1 MIERYE
7 ELRGYLPGLQKD
19 MPEFYGKLAEIF
31 EHQVFELHLGEERG
45 RKTDFYIPYMMNDAL
60 ECYLV
65 LRDAWM
71 TGDYLELDPEEYPI
85 QGQLAWRDDKSAL
98 IVKQGKENVFTIWF
112 AELTEVF
119 QCYQYHRIGHFW
131 VQGQE
136 QWRQLVYMVGTVYEK
151 YQYLGDAACNTEEQ
165 AFMRLIEFSPF
176 RYWSPVGESLDDR
189 YPSTREGALCM
200 RELALEAGDKRYAR
214 LAGLYGR
221 FPVGFLKKKLA
232 RRLCD
237 PGRQA
242 LYELLYEKIRR
253 ASLAYPKRV
262 YGEPLDGQILRERKQ
277 VHHRLHGAGF
287 EIAMESNGT
296 RPAPDGIDW
305 LTISPKQQFLGE
317 AARPVVRRCN
327 ELKCLFDGR
336 TPVTDFGIEAD
347 YYYLQPC
354 DMGGG
359 PADERNRRITEA
371 CIDYILS
378 HPRWRLSLQTHKLT
392 GIK

>member
-19 MPEFYGKLAEIF
+19 MPECYGKLAEIF

-112 AELTEVF
+112 TELTEVF

-200 RELALEAGDKRYAR
+200 KEMALEAGDKGYAR
-214 LAGLYGR
+214 LAGLYAR
-221 FPVGFLKKKLA
+221 FPAGFLKKKLA
-232 RRLCD
+232 KKLCS
-237 PGRQA
+237 PARQG
-242 LYELLYEKIRR
+242 LYENIYEKIRA
-253 ASLAYPKRV
+253 ASLKYPKRV
-262 YGEPLDGQILRERKQ
+262 YGEDLDGKIFGERKRIHQ
-277 VHHRLHGAGF
+277 KLHRAGF
-287 EIAMESNGT
+287 SGKYPVYTKGNVQIVAAEEHPFTTMEAEDFTFRIRFMVSRCRKEKEMGRNCGFFSG
-296 RPAPDGIDW
+296 RGREGRIQEDLD
-305 LTISPKQQFLGE
+305 LLLGE
-317 AARPVVRRCN
+317 L
-327 ELKCLFDGR
+327 E
-336 TPVTDFGIEAD
+336 E
-347 YYYLQPC
+347 
-354 DMGGG
+354 
-359 PADERNRRITEA
+359 
-371 CIDYILS
+371 
-378 HPRWRLSLQTHKLT
+378 
-392 GIK
+392 